1 MSRRGEN
8 IYKRK
13 DGRWEGRYIKGRKM
27 DGKIHYGY
35 IYGKTYKSVRS
46 KLVEMKYLYQYN
58 NHDELIYSG
67 SVRQW
72 LTHWLN
78 TDLKRRVKESS
89 FASYQY
95 KIEHYIFPILGEC
108 PLANLNLE
116 RIQEFIWEMESRA
129 LSGSTIKT
137 VITIFKQGIQAA
149 IKLRL
154 LFEDPFRNLQLPSLQ
169 KNKINALSLEVQK
182 KIEQSV
188 ENNPK
193 GVPILLALYTGMRIG
208 EISAL
213 QWSDIDFDRELIMVK
228 HTYQRM
234 PLSEGS
240 KKTQLS
246 LSKAKSISSER
257 MIPLGKITRK
267 ILTDLRKRNLD
278 CKFVFENNGH
288 PIEPRLLNYHFKK
301 LMFEIGITNIH
312 FHQLRHTF
320 ATRCLEAQENIA
332 VISAILG
339 HKSVKT
345 TLDIY
350 TDALTFQKRMMI
362 QKMESNR
369 ARVNGFSAKKNKSR
383 Q

>member
-1 MSRRGEN
+1 MSKRGEN

-27 DGKIHYGY
+27 DGRIHCGY
-35 IYGKTYKSVRS
+35 VYGKTYKSTRTS
-46 KLVEMKYLYQYN
+46 LIEMKYLYQFN
-58 NHDELIYSG
+58 NRDELIYSG
-67 SVRQW
+67 DVRQW
-72 LTHWLN
+72 LSHWLN
-78 TDLKRRVKESS
+78 TEIKRRVKISS
-89 FASYQY
+89 YASYQY
-95 KIEHYIFPILGEC
+95 KIDHYILPVLGDC
-108 PLANLNLE
+108 PLASLNSE
-116 RIQEFIWEMESRA
+116 RIQQFIDDMESQY
-129 LSGSTIKT
+129 LSVNTIKT
-137 VITIFKQGIQAA
+137 VISIFKQGINAA

-154 LFEDPFRNLQLPSLQ
+154 LMDDPFINIHLPSLQ
-169 KNKINALSLEVQK
+169 KNKVNALSLEMQRKV
-182 KIEQSV
+182 EQSAK
-188 ENNPK
+188 ENPK

-213 QWSDIDFDRELIMVK
+213 QWSDIDFERELIMVK

-234 PLSEGS
+234 PLGEGA
-240 KKTQLS
+240 KKTKLA
-246 LSKAKSISSER
+246 LSKAKSVSSER
-257 MIPLGKITRK
+257 MIPLGKITRE
-267 ILTDLRKRNLD
+267 ILLNLRNENIES
-278 CKFVFENNGH
+278 KFVFENNGH

-301 LMFEIGITNIH
+301 IMVETGLHDIH

-362 QKMESNR
+362 QKMESNQ
-369 ARVNGFSAKKNKSR
+369 NKDKILSTKIN
-383 Q
+383 